1 MKIMILGQTI
11 FDAERWQ
18 HVGYCVDEDED
29 DDDDG
34 SFNDTPNGSKPTTAI
49 TPLNKAHWQYV

>member
-1 MKIMILGQTI
+1 MRSVAVIRRCAAQLMKIMILGQTI

-29 DDDDG
+29 EDDDDDG
-34 SFNDTPNGSKPTTAI
+34 SFNDT
-49 TPLNKAHWQYV
+49 